1 MIYYYLAANEWDA
14 KHEGQ
19 ASAAA
24 SDAMKAN
31 VEAVFPNRPEDARVL
46 REALAHNPSDAHA
59 KYFLGNFLFAHS
71 HYAEA
76 ADLWKQA
83 VGEGFHYAVLY
94 RNLGVY
100 ARQVQNDPAS
110 AATYYASA
118 IKQAPQDFRLY
129 VDLDELYT
137 QLGKTGEREKLFASA
152 PPEVLGQNAVRNRR
166 ILLDV
171 QERRYDE
178 ALNVLRGYNFKAAE
192 GSRISHDLYVL
203 ANVQK
208 GRAALAAGQFAA
220 AEGSFRAALEY
231 PKNLPVGKP
240 EHPQDQEVL
249 YWLGQALNKQ
259 GKKSAARD
267 AWQKCV
273 DEMRA
278 GEGATEG
285 GFSGPSRFY
294 AALSLERL
302 GHTAEAS
309 RILDRLAGEPEAGRK
324 SAAAYFLAGLV
335 ANYRKQDGQASSDFR
350 RALELDPG
358 LWQARMEL
366 HRKGTAE

>member
-1 MIYYYLAANEWDA
+1 MRNTI
-14 KHEGQ
+14 
-19 ASAAA
+19 
-24 SDAMKAN
+24 
-31 VEAVFPNRPEDARVL
+31 
-46 REALAHNPSDAHA
+46 
-59 KYFLGNFLFAHS
+59 LGNFLFAHS
-71 HYAEA
+71 RYAEA

-166 ILLDV
+166 VLLDV

-178 ALNVLRGYNFKAAE
+178 ALKVLRGYNFKAAE
-192 GSRISHDLYVL
+192 GGRVSHELYVL

-220 AEGSFRAALEY
+220 AERSFRAALEY

-240 EHPQDQEVL
+240 LHPQDQEVL
-249 YWLGQALNKQ
+249 YWLGQSLEAQ
-259 GKKSAARD
+259 GQKAAAEK
-267 AWQKCV
+267 AWQQAV
-273 DEMRA
+273 DGMRA
-278 GEGATEG
+278 DNGESEEGSTGSSVFYGAL
-285 GFSGPSRFY
+285 
-294 AALSLERL
+294 ALERL
-302 GHTAEAS
+302 GQTGEAS
-309 RILDRLAGEPEAGRK
+309 RILDRLAGEPAAGHK
-324 SAAAYFLAGLV
+324 SANAYYLAGLV
-335 ANYRKQDGQASSDFR
+335 ANSRKRNGQASSDFR

-366 HRKGTAE
+366 QRKRTPE

>member
-1 MIYYYLAANEWDA
+1 
-14 KHEGQ
+14 
-19 ASAAA
+19 
-24 SDAMKAN
+24 
-31 VEAVFPNRPEDARVL
+31 VL
-46 REALAHNPSDAHA
+46 QEALAHNPSDSHA

-71 HYAEA
+71 RYAEA

-137 QLGKTGEREKLFASA
+137 QLGKTGERKKLFASA
-152 PPEVLGQNAVRNRR
+152 PPEVLGQNAIRNRR
-166 ILLDV
+166 VLLDV
-171 QERRYDE
+171 QDRHYDE

-192 GSRISHDLYVL
+192 GGRISHELYVL

-208 GRAALAAGQFAA
+208 GRAAFAAGQYGA

-231 PKNLPVGKP
+231 PANLPVGKP
-240 EHPQDQEVL
+240 EHPQDQEAL

-259 GKKSAARD
+259 GQKAAAEK
-267 AWQKCV
+267 AWQQAV
-273 DEMRA
+273 NGMHSA
-278 GEGATEG
+278 GEGEEYLG
-285 GFSGPSRFY
+285 GGGASSFY
-294 AALSLERL
+294 AALALERL
-302 GHTAEAS
+302 GQTEEAS
-309 RILDRLAGEPEAGRK
+309 RILDRLAGKPAAGHK
-324 SAAAYFLAGLV
+324 SAAAYYLAGLV
-335 ANYRKQDGQASSDFR
+335 ANYRKQDRQASSDFR

-366 HRKGTAE
+366 QRKGTAQ

>member
-1 MIYYYLAANEWDA
+1 MNGMPSMKGRLRPRRAEAE
-14 KHEGQ
+14 
-19 ASAAA
+19 
-24 SDAMKAN
+24 KAN

-83 VGEGFHYAVLY
+83 ESEGFHYAVLY

-100 ARQVQNDPAS
+100 ALRVQNDPAS
-110 AATYYASA
+110 AATYYAEA
-118 IKQAPQDFRLY
+118 IKQAPNDYRLY
-129 VDLDELYT
+129 VDLDEVYT
-137 QLGKTGEREKLFASA
+137 QLGKTSERGKLFAGA
-152 PPEVLGQNAVRNRR
+152 PPEVLGKNPVRNRR

-192 GSRISHDLYVL
+192 GGRISHELYVL

-240 EHPQDQEVL
+240 LHPQDQEVL
-249 YWLGQALNKQ
+249 YWLGQALEAQ
-259 GKKSAARD
+259 GQKAA
-267 AWQKCV
+267 AEKVWQQAV
-273 DEMRA
+273 DGMRA
-278 GEGATEG
+278 DNGESEEGSTGSAVFYGAL
-285 GFSGPSRFY
+285 
-294 AALSLERL
+294 ALEHL
-302 GHTAEAS
+302 GQTGEAS
-309 RILDRLAGEPEAGRK
+309 RILDRLAGEPAAGHK
-324 SAAAYFLAGLV
+324 SANAYYLAGLV
-335 ANYRKQDGQASSDFR
+335 ANSRKQDGQASSDFR

-358 LWQARMEL
+358 LWQARIEL
-366 HRKGTAE
+366 QLKGTPE